1 MSTWHTSSAPKA
13 QLTIEDPAGYL
24 PTSPSA
30 PSYGLEELTLDKT
43 GILLANGNTIHY
55 YHTRNGVRFARLV
68 EPSGFVLWLQEVL

>member
-13 QLTIEDPAGYL
+13 QLTLEDPAPLLVRTEPGADEQL
-24 PTSPSA
+24 DM
-30 PSYGLEELTLDKT
+30 LTDDGT
-43 GILLANGNTIHY
+43 GIVLANGVTLHY